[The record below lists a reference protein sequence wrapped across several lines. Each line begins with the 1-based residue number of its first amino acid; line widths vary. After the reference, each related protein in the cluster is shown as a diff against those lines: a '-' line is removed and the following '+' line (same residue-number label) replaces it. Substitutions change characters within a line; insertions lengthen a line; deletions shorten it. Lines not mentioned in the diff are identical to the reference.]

1 MKMTNSFLLAS
12 AALAMLSGSAFA
24 ADLSTPA
31 PAAPAPVAVA
41 PATTDWAGPY
51 VGASVGY
58 GWATANDAVDSTG
71 VNGFKVGGQ
80 AGYNFDLTDTIVA
93 GVEGDLNYNDQQGT
107 FTGADAPDTYRMNWD
122 ASIRGRVGVDID
134 GILPYAEAG
143 VAFANADLNTPAA
156 STNNTYTGYTVGGG
170 VEFKV
175 ADPVSVNVEYRY
187 SDYGDQSF
195 AGNSVHLNDNTGK
208 VGLNYHF

>member
-1 MKMTNSFLLAS
+1 MKMTNSFLLAG
-12 AALAMLSGSAFA
+12 AALTMLSGTAVA
-24 ADLSTPA
+24 ADIYTP

-51 VGASVGY
+51 IGASVGY
-58 GWATANDAVDSTG
+58 GWATANDSLDSTS
-71 VNGFKVGGQ
+71 VNGFSVGGQ
-80 AGYNFDLTDTIVA
+80 AGYNFDLTDTVVA
-93 GVEGDLNYNDQQGT
+93 GLEGDLNYNNQQGS
-107 FTGADAPDTYRMNWD
+107 FTGARTPDSYRMKWD

-143 VAFANADLNTPAA
+143 VAFANADLNAPA

-175 ADPVSVNVEYRY
+175 SDPVSLNVEYRY
-187 SDYGDQSF
+187 SDYGDQTY
-195 AGNSVHLNDNTGK
+195 AADSVHLNDNTTK